1 MYDLAS
7 LLPFAALLVPVA
19 ILGLAARVRHVRARR
34 ASIVDWSRYDRPA
47 YLRRRRRVGR

>member
-1 MYDLAS
+1 MHDLAS

-34 ASIVDWSRYDRPA
+34 ARRDDWAPFDVPTFI
-47 YLRRRRRVGR
+47 RRRRGTHG